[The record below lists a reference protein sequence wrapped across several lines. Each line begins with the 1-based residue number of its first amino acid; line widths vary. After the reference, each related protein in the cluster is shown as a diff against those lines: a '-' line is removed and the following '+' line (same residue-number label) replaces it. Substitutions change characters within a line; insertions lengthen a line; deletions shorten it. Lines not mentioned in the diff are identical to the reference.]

1 VSPQEGTYLE
11 PSDINEPVDG
21 HEAVHGNGAVE
32 GDELIQGSESL
43 HGGEAAE
50 GNELIR
56 GNESL
61 HSRDAVEGNE
71 LGDGD
76 GGSEQHG
83 VCTMVSETLAR
94 IGDKWTV
101 LVVELLCAG
110 RGPVRF
116 NEIRRAI
123 DGISQ
128 RMLTLTLRG
137 LERDGL
143 VTRTVHPTVPPR
155 VDYEL
160 TELGQSLRVPLVA
173 VAEWARANRGSIV
186 ESRKVFDA
194 TSTASPSSRQVRRRA
209 PALLSRARLAR
220 PEPL

>member
-1 VSPQEGTYLE
+1 LE
-11 PSDINEPVDG
+11 PSDKDEPALMGGAADG
-21 HEAVHGNGAVE
+21 VAAAQHVADAGGDADAEGLEDAQASVEA
-32 GDELIQGSESL
+32 
-43 HGGEAAE
+43 EAAAE
-50 GNELIR
+50 
-56 GNESL
+56 
-61 HSRDAVEGNE
+61 D
-71 LGDGD
+71 
-76 GGSEQHG
+76 HG
-83 VCTMVSETLAR
+83 TCMMVSETLAR

-116 NEIRRAI
+116 NEIRRSI
-123 DGISQ
+123 HGISQ

-143 VTRTVHPTVPPR
+143 VTRTVHPTIPPR

-173 VAEWARANRGSIV
+173 VAEWARANRAAILGA
-186 ESRKVFDA
+186 RKVFDD

-209 PALLSRARLAR
+209 PALLSRTRLAR
-220 PEPL
+220 PRPL

>member
-11 PSDINEPVDG
+11 PSDKDEPALMGGAIGADG
-21 HEAVHGNGAVE
+21 GLAEGAV
-32 GDELIQGSESL
+32 
-43 HGGEAAE
+43 
-50 GNELIR
+50 
-56 GNESL
+56 
-61 HSRDAVEGNE
+61 VE
-71 LGDGD
+71 D
-76 GGSEQHG
+76 HAT
-83 VCTMVSETLAR
+83 CTMVSETLAR

-116 NEIRRAI
+116 NEIRRSI
-123 DGISQ
+123 EGISQ

-143 VTRTVHPTVPPR
+143 VTRTVHPTIPPR

-173 VAEWARANRGSIV
+173 VAEWARANRAAIV
-186 ESRKVFDA
+186 DARKVFDD
-194 TSTASPSSRQVRRRA
+194 TSTASPSSRQLRRRA
-209 PALLSRARLAR
+209 PALLSRTRLAR
-220 PEPL
+220 PRPV